1 MASSGSLS
9 YADAEGK
16 EGRYRV
22 PGGGAGG
29 GGVLTDQQ
37 TEPHRT
43 RRTVTKKPTKYKKER
58 Q

>member
-22 PGGGAGG
+22 PRGG
-29 GGVLTDQQ
+29 GGGGGLTDQQ
-37 TEPHRT
+37 MEPHRT